1 MYDDEAISV
10 SISASKE
17 LESDS
22 AYGGGGGGGG
32 AEAASTSTASSAAAA
47 KRHKFTMYTVFVRN
61 RLTGSKVIVKRRY
74 SDFYRLRKELIEFV
88 SWGHCRACDSFLAV
102 ISEYPFPRRRL
113 LRSSQPGVVKERM
126 DSLAL
131 FLRHLLQCIQFK
143 RFDDCEHAKCNVEA
157 SVLRQFLQIEY
168 EELFPKMSAKA
179 HVLHAMEERRQQQ
192 QVLVAGLRA
201 QTAAHSAMGERH
213 ELSKKS
219 SRPPVVDADTCRRC
233 LQKWTHCYCNDD
245 DDDGF
250 YPQHDASQRDSDASD
265 ASRCSRC
272 HHEWGQCFCCQ
283 QVSPTVSSACTEY

>member
-17 LESDS
+17 LEGDA
-22 AYGGGGGGGG
+22 AYSNAEG
-32 AEAASTSTASSAAAA
+32 ACASSSSAAAS
-47 KRHKFTMYTVFVRN
+47 KRQKFTMYTVIVRN
-61 RLTGSKVIVKRRY
+61 RLTGSKVIVKHRY

-143 RFDDCEHAKCNVEA
+143 RFEDCEHAKSNVEA
-157 SVLRQFLQIEY
+157 CVLRQFLQIEY

-201 QTAAHSAMGERH
+201 QTAAHSAVGERH

-250 YPQHDASQRDSDASD
+250 YPQHDDARGRDSDASD
-265 ASRCSRC
+265 SSRCSRC